1 MLSRQHNIE
10 SFYVVVLQRTAK
22 KCTKNYNARAQLL
35 CCLLNL
41 LFSDV
46 SVAVAVVV
54 FLNSLIICW
63 NVTGDMQI
71 KRCCP
76 RELTRFFILET
87 SNQFSPMRLINIYCS
102 TKYRNERII
111 FRSEESRNW
120 VQEDLGLGNHSD
132 LHQIL
137 PQRKITYIYAPSF
150 L

>member
-1 MLSRQHNIE
+1 MFSRQHNIE

-71 KRCCP
+71 KTCRP

-87 SNQFSPMRLINIYCS
+87 SNQFSPMRLISIYCS
-102 TKYRNERII
+102 TKYRNET
-111 FRSEESRNW
+111 N
-120 VQEDLGLGNHSD
+120 
-132 LHQIL
+132 
-137 PQRKITYIYAPSF
+137 YIKKLSTRGPLLEKLF
-150 L
+150 